1 MKLAN
6 TTAVYGFFLVLAS
19 SGCTRPDV
27 APPAIEVRTV
37 TVEKPV
43 PVPCVDA
50 KSVPAE
56 PGKVGGQLNGQA
68 AHDLDLVAASALQL
82 RQWGRE
88 LKALIAPCVK
98 N

>member
-1 MKLAN
+1 MKRYALVAL
-6 TTAVYGFFLVLAS
+6 VVLA
-19 SGCTRPDV
+19 GCTRPDV
-27 APPAIEVRTV
+27 APPAIEVRV
-37 TVEKPV
+37 QRVEVPV
-43 PVPCVDA
+43 PVPCIDD

-56 PGKVGGQLNGQA
+56 PGKVGGQLNGRA
-68 AHDLDLVAASALQL
+68 AHDADVLAASALQL

>member
-1 MKLAN
+1 MKRYALVVMVALA
-6 TTAVYGFFLVLAS
+6 
-19 SGCTRPDV
+19 GCARPDV
-27 APPAIEVRTV
+27 APPAVEVRTV
-37 TVEKPV
+37 IVEKPV

-88 LKALIAPCVK
+88 LKALISPCVK

>member
-1 MKLAN
+1 MKRYALVALVALA
-6 TTAVYGFFLVLAS
+6 
-19 SGCTRPDV
+19 GCTRPDV
-27 APPAIEVRTV
+27 APPAIEVRTI
-37 TVEKPV
+37 TVERPV
-43 PVPCVDA
+43 PVPCVDG

-88 LKALIAPCVK
+88 LKALIAPCVRP
-98 N
+98 

>member
-1 MKLAN
+1 MKRYALVALVALA
-6 TTAVYGFFLVLAS
+6 
-19 SGCTRPDV
+19 GCTRPDV
-27 APPAIEVRTV
+27 APPAVEVRTV

>member
-1 MKLAN
+1 MKRYALVALVALA
-6 TTAVYGFFLVLAS
+6 
-19 SGCTRPDV
+19 GCARPDV

-37 TVEKPV
+37 QVKVPT

-68 AHDLDLVAASALQL
+68 AHDADILAASALQL

-88 LKALIAPCVK
+88 LKSLLTPCIK
-98 N
+98 

>member
-1 MKLAN
+1 MKRYALVALVALA
-6 TTAVYGFFLVLAS
+6 
-19 SGCTRPDV
+19 GCTRPDV
-27 APPAIEVRTV
+27 SPPAIEVRV
-37 TVEKPV
+37 QRVEVPV

-68 AHDLDLVAASALQL
+68 ARDLDLVAASALQL

-88 LKALIAPCVK
+88 LKALIAPCVRP
-98 N
+98 